1 MAAPSPVRQRLL
13 DLGADLIVYGPPEAG
28 VELPQL
34 VAPELDLEY
43 AAIRKGCALL
53 DRPDRGTLE
62 VTGADRVTFLNNMLT
77 QELKDL
83 QPFRSRPSFWL
94 NRKGRIDADLRVLAL
109 DDRLRF
115 DLDAHSTAHTRQTLD
130 AFLIMDD
137 AEITDRSAERHRFS
151 LHGPTAAALLE
162 ELTTATAG
170 ATPTALAEGEACAVT
185 LNNTDIEI
193 TAERDDATG
202 ETGFE
207 LSTPTEH
214 APAVWDALMQARFDT
229 EAAQQGSLTPLAE
242 RFRLRP
248 IGWHAFNVARIE
260 AGRPLFNL
268 DFGPD
273 SIPAETGLLDS
284 RVSFTKG
291 CYLGQEIVARMH
303 SLGHPKR
310 TLVGLRLTGDA
321 AYEDDGQPRQPITG
335 APVRKPDA
343 DDAIG
348 AVTSSAVSPMLGATP
363 VCFAMVKWGAHE
375 PGTKLAVEAEGV
387 QVEATVQPQL
397 RFLPEREA
405 SKPG

>member
-1 MAAPSPVRQRLL
+1 MAAPSPVRQHLL
-13 DLGADLIVYGPPEAG
+13 ELGADLIVYGPPEANI
-28 VELPQL
+28 ELPQL
-34 VAPELDLEY
+34 VTDEIDLEY
-43 AAIRKGCALL
+43 AAIRKGCGLL

-62 VTGADRVTFLNNMLT
+62 ITGADRISFLNNMLT

-83 QPFRSRPSFWL
+83 QPHESRSSFWL

-109 DDRLRF
+109 EDRLLF
-115 DLDAHSTAHTRQTLD
+115 DLDAHSAAATVQSLD

-137 AEITDRSAERHRFS
+137 AEITDCSAERHRFS

-162 ELTTATAG
+162 HLTTTIAG
-170 ATPTALAEGEACAVT
+170 DDPTALAPGCHCVLKLT
-185 LNNTDIEI
+185 DTDIEFI
-193 TAERDDATG
+193 AERDDATG

-207 LSTPTEH
+207 LSMRAEH
-214 APAVWDALMQARFDT
+214 APAVWDALLQARFDS
-229 EAAQQGSLTPLAE
+229 EAAQAGTLTPLAE

-273 SIPAETGLLDS
+273 SIPAETGLLED

-310 TLVGLRLTGDA
+310 TLVALRLTGDA
-321 AYEDDGQPRQPITG
+321 AYEADGQPRQPITG
-335 APVRKPDA
+335 APIRKA
-343 DDAIG
+343 ESDDPIG

-363 VCFAMVKWGAHE
+363 VCFAMVKWGVHE
-375 PGTKLAVEAEGV
+375 PGTELVVDAE
-387 QVEATVQPQL
+387 
-397 RFLPEREA
+397 
-405 SKPG
+405 